1 MKFRGLTL
9 SATQVKIIAA
19 VTMLID
25 HISKVFH
32 PFHLYIP
39 LGYYSDCLLEGI
51 GRIAFPIFAYFIAEG
66 CLKTSNIK
74 KYLFRLFV
82 ISIIAEPFYDFANSQ
97 FNYMRYSG
105 QNFNTDNPVLA
116 ELTNHVTFWEGSIQN
131 VCFTFFLSALAVYC
145 WKNYRNRINS
155 AQKPTTL
162 ATLFLALEWVSI
174 YTVSLISQCEYWETA
189 IPLVV
194 LLHIIKARLKSKR
207 ICLAVLILW
216 AIIEYLAV
224 PQYGQIPLFNSPFIS
239 IWYTIFASLSC
250 VALSKYDGT
259 EGKKP
264 FSKYFFYFFYPV
276 HLFILGI
283 IREIII
289 MV

>member
-25 HISKVFH
+25 HIAKVFH

-51 GRIAFPIFAYFIAEG
+51 GRIAFPIFAYCIAEG
-66 CLKTSNIK
+66 CLKTCNIK
-74 KYLFRLFV
+74 KYLFRLFA

-105 QNFNTDNPVLA
+105 KNFNTDNPVLA

-155 AQKPTTL
+155 AQKSTTL
-162 ATLFLALEWVSI
+162 ATPFLALEWVSI

-194 LLHIIKARLKSKR
+194 LLYIIKARIKSKR

-224 PQYGQIPLFNSPFIS
+224 PQYGQIPLLNSPFIS

-264 FSKYFFYFFYPV
+264 FSKYFFYFFYPA